1 MLYLA
6 VGLELVKEEYF
17 FHACEKS
24 FMQTSGEGGMFIH
37 FSANADK
44 LALHANLLVYPS
56 SLWQQGAFFHG
67 KSEKQIEK

>member
-1 MLYLA
+1 MLYQA

-17 FHACEKS
+17 FHAYETS
-24 FMQTSGEGGMFIH
+24 FMQTSGGEGMFIC
-37 FSANADK
+37 FSANIDK

-67 KSEKQIEK
+67 RCEK